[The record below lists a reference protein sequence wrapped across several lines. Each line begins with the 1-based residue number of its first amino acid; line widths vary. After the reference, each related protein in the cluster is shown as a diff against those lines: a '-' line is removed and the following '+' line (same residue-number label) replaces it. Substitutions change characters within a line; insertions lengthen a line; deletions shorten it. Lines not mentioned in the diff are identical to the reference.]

1 MRRPT
6 WFDRNGGE
14 PPYGSGPLLSALSHV
29 YGLGSSA
36 HRRLYQAGWRS
47 PRKLGCK
54 VISVGNLVS
63 GGAGKTP
70 TAAWVAAALRRR
82 GHRVV
87 LASRGYGGD
96 NREAVRV
103 VSDGRFIRSGAEGA
117 GEEAVLLAGLAPGV
131 PVLVGPRRDLVGQ
144 RAVAA
149 FDAHVLVLDDGFQHH
164 RVMRDLDLVTVHGA
178 GGFGNG
184 RLLPRGPL
192 RESPS
197 ALAHADGIGIVD
209 GPLCEEDEALLAAH
223 APRARRFEVERPV
236 GGTRPLEGGKLEPP
250 SDLVGKEVALL
261 SGIARPASFR
271 ETLEGIGARVI
282 AERSFP
288 DHHAYRKRDFKDL
301 SDQAPLWLTTEKDAG
316 KILPRWVQGA
326 ELRVVALK
334 TEVEEGEAFLD
345 WIEDRLRAKA
355 SGRNV
360 ALPPAGRPPRGARD
374 LPR

>member
-1 MRRPT
+1 MKRPS
-6 WFDRNGGE
+6 WFEKHGGD
-14 PPYGSGPLLSALSHV
+14 PPLGAGFALSALGGL
-29 YGLGSSA
+29 YGLA
-36 HRRLYQAGWRS
+36 ARLHRRAYASGWKSQRQ
-47 PRKLGCK
+47 LGCK

-70 TAAWVAAALRRR
+70 TAAWVAAALRQR

-103 VSDGRFIRSGAEGA
+103 VSDGRFVRSGVEGA
-117 GEEAVLLAGLAPGV
+117 GEESVLLAALAPGV

-149 FDAHVLVLDDGFQHH
+149 FDAHILVLDDGFQHH
-164 RVMRDLDLVTVHGA
+164 RLMRDLDLVTVHGG

-192 RESPS
+192 RESPR
-197 ALAHADGIGIVD
+197 ALRNADAIGVVD
-209 GPLCEEDEALLAAH
+209 GPLSSEDEALIVAH
-223 APRARRFEVERPV
+223 APGAKRFVVERSV
-236 GGTRPLEGGKLEPP
+236 SGTRPLSGGAHETID
-250 SDLVGKEVALL
+250 SMRGKEVGLL

-271 ETLEGIGARVI
+271 ETVESIGARVI

-288 DHHAYRKRDFKDL
+288 DHHRYRERDFRDL
-301 SDQAPLWLTTEKDAG
+301 GKEADLWLTTEKDAG
-316 KILPRWVQGA
+316 KILPRWIQGA
-326 ELRVVALK
+326 SLRVVALK
-334 TEVEEGEAFLD
+334 TEVEGSEAFLD

-355 SGRNV
+355 AGRNV
-360 ALPPAGRPPRGARD
+360 AVPPAARPPRGARD